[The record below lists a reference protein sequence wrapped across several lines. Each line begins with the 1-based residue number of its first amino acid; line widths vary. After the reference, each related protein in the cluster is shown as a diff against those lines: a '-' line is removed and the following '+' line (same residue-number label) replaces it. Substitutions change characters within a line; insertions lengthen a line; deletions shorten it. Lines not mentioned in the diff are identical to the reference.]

1 VPAAAGGGT
10 TTDAC
15 PTSDLKV
22 TVGDAEGAAG
32 STYST
37 IDFTNQGT
45 TTCTLYGYPGVSLA
59 SGTPAAQVGAAA
71 TRSSTTGSP
80 AVVTLQPGK
89 TANAQLRVVQA
100 LNYPSSTCSPSDTTY
115 LQVFPPNQT
124 QPVLISYKSMGCTKT
139 SVKLL
144 TIGAVQAGAT
154 SSQ

>member
-1 VPAAAGGGT
+1 
-10 TTDAC
+10 
-15 PTSDLKV
+15 
-22 TVGDAEGAAG
+22 VGNGEGAAG

-59 SGTPAAQVGAAA
+59 AGTPAAQVGAAA

-80 AVVTLQPGK
+80 AVVKLTPGE
-89 TANAQLRVVQA
+89 TGNAQLRVVQA
-100 LNYPSSTCSPSDTTY
+100 LNYPSSTCSPSNTTY
-115 LQVFPPNQT
+115 LQVFPPNET
-124 QPVLISYKSMGCTKT
+124 QPVLLSFKSMGCTKA